1 MRLLDQDGEMVG
13 VIELDDAK
21 RRAYDLGLDL
31 VIERGGSG
39 AR

>member
-1 MRLLDQDGEMVG
+1 VRLLDQDGEMVG

-31 VIERGGSG
+31 VEI
-39 AR
+39 